1 MAAQTR
7 GTFSALYDNVDK
19 MIIFITDDK
28 LRELPEIYSE
38 IFSVKGSTKKFER
51 SQSVVP
57 FGDVPQ
63 KDEGD
68 VYAFDLIRP
77 GYQRDVTH
85 VEFGLGFEYTETADE
100 DDEFDV
106 LAKKA
111 ELLAY
116 VARVTQ
122 EKQAAAIFNNG
133 FSTQTTPDGQALFS
147 TAHVL
152 KGGGTAKN
160 SPSSAADLTITSLSQ
175 AFIDM
180 QTDTKDEAGHL
191 LAPITSV
198 KLHIPPALEFIAERL
213 VSSAGLPGS
222 SDNDINAVKKRRRI
236 DIVVNPYL
244 SDTDAWFLVA
254 ADKNAHGFLSY
265 KRVAPKMA
273 PMMAD
278 AYTGN
283 KIAKIRFRQS
293 WDAILWQGSYGT
305 AGA

>member
-1 MAAQTR
+1 MAAQVR
-7 GTFSALYDNVDK
+7 GTFSALYDNVEK
-19 MIIFITDDK
+19 VIIFITNDK
-28 LRELPEIYSE
+28 LKQLPELYSD
-38 IFSVKGSTKKFER
+38 IFAIKSSDKKFER
-51 SQSVVP
+51 SQSVVG

-63 KDEGD
+63 KAEGD
-68 VYAFDLIRP
+68 LYAFDLIRP

-85 VEFGLGFEYTETADE
+85 LEFGLGFEVTETADE

-133 FSTQTTPDGQALFS
+133 FSSQKTPDAVSLFS

-160 SPSSAADLTITSLSQ
+160 RPTNDADLTITSLAQ
-175 AFIDM
+175 AMIDT

-191 LAPITSV
+191 VAPITSWT
-198 KLHIPPALEFIAERL
+198 LHIPPALEFIAER
-213 VSSAGLPGS
+213 VVNSAGLPGS
-222 SDNDINAVKKRRRI
+222 AENDLNPVKKRRKI
-236 DIVVNPYL
+236 DILVNPYL
-244 SDTDAWFLVA
+244 TDTDAWFLVA

-265 KRVAPKMA
+265 KRIAPRMA

-305 AGA
+305 AGS

>member
-1 MAAQTR
+1 MAQTR

-19 MIIFITDDK
+19 MIMFITGDK
-28 LRELPEIYSE
+28 LRELPEIYSDYYA
-38 IFSVKGSTKKFER
+38 IKTSQKKFER
-51 SQSVVP
+51 SQSVVG

-85 VEFGLGFEYTETADE
+85 VEFGLGFEVTETAEE

-122 EKQAAAIFNNG
+122 EKQAVAILNNG
-133 FSTQTTPDGQALFS
+133 FSTQTTPDGVSLFN

-160 SPSSAADLTITSLSQ
+160 RPTTDADLSITSLAQ
-175 AFIDM
+175 AMTDT

-191 LAPITSV
+191 VAPITSWNLIV
-198 KLHIPPALEFIAERL
+198 PPALEFVAER
-213 VSSAGLPGS
+213 VVNSAGLPGS
-222 SDNDINAVKKRRRI
+222 ADNDLNPVKKRRTI
-236 DIVVNPYL
+236 NIIVNPYL

-254 ADKNAHGFLSY
+254 KDKSAHGFISY
-265 KRVAPKMA
+265 KRIAPRMA